1 MAPKTRGKVAM
12 KEDFLIR
19 SLLIFPGHVGKF
31 YHSALNSDADAIAI
45 DLEDAVPI
53 EYKKEA
59 RDAVRERLDTVKSD
73 KYVFVRL
80 NSIDS
85 GLMEEDIE
93 STIHKNLSGYILPMI
108 KNEEDIMYIDKVVS
122 KMEMDKGLKQGGV
135 KFFPLIEQAE
145 AVLNS
150 INIAKASKRNIGLIF
165 GHEDFLLNMHAP
177 QTDDKMNLFV
187 ARSIIAMAARGI
199 NGTPIDAP
207 FLNISDVQGFS
218 ENVLISKSLGFSGIL
233 VIHKDQVSLS
243 NRDYMPS
250 DYEVNEAKE
259 IVKQVKLSKKEG
271 RSISF
276 VNGRFAGPPIVK
288 SAQKVLNTYNYFI
301 DKDGI

>member
-1 MAPKTRGKVAM
+1 M

-187 ARSIIAMAARGI
+187 ARSIIAM
-199 NGTPIDAP
+199 
-207 FLNISDVQGFS
+207 LQG
-218 ENVLISKSLGFSGIL
+218 VLMA
-233 VIHKDQVSLS
+233 HQ
-243 NRDYMPS
+243 
-250 DYEVNEAKE
+250 
-259 IVKQVKLSKKEG
+259 
-271 RSISF
+271 
-276 VNGRFAGPPIVK
+276 
-288 SAQKVLNTYNYFI
+288 
-301 DKDGI
+301 